1 MSDEFVIRDTPQ
13 FDRELPNEGDALAVC
28 FNVFNLGLQ
37 ETKFGNKPQMII
49 YFEIDQRYSA
59 GEYRGKRMLIGTRP
73 YTATLSEK
81 GNLRP
86 MLESWRGKPFTE
98 NELKGWDI
106 RKVKGAPAIITI
118 AHNNGYADIVAVKKP
133 VTLGPDG
140 KTFIPIQAF
149 PIEADPTYVPK
160 RVQNLLDKRIVQE
173 HEDTDKIADK
183 GWVQGKPLKGPELTE
198 KVLEIF

>member
-1 MSDEFVIRDTPQ
+1 MSDEFMIRDTPQ
-13 FDRELPNEGDALAVC
+13 FDRELPAGGDTLAVC
-28 FNVFNLGLQ
+28 FNVFNLGIQ
-37 ETKFGNKPQMII
+37 ETKFGNKPQAMI
-49 YFEIDQRYSA
+49 YFEIDQRYSG
-59 GEYRGKRMLIGTRP
+59 GEYKGKRMLIGTRA

-86 MLESWRGKPFTE
+86 QLESWRGKPFTAE
-98 NELKGWDI
+98 QLLGWDI
-106 RKVKGAPAIITI
+106 KKVKGAPAIITI
-118 AHNNGYADIVAVKKP
+118 THNNGYADITAIKRAM
-133 VTLGPDG
+133 TLGPDG

-149 PIEADPTYVPK
+149 TLETDPAYIPK

-183 GWVQGKPLKGPELTE
+183 GWIQGKPLKGPELTE